1 MLGQVLHVQQ
11 HGVLLR
17 PQLVS
22 YQQVGHQLGA
32 QSCRTPRGQ
41 SQRGHDVT
49 TVTCLCV
56 NNKHKQLKCDIKL
69 DSSRKCDITS
79 VFKSSE
85 DSCSV
90 INFCR
95 KLWSPYL
102 HTVISFLL
110 TYCGLWTV
118 RPLGSCGSLLSAA
131 SPSLYICTSVRVT
144 SFYTLMV
151 LLSVLKLHSWMK
163 LKLQVRLDLLVL
175 LIGFPQRHL

>member
-102 HTVISFLL
+102 HTVISFCWHIFG
-110 TYCGLWTV
+110 CGPSDLWAPV
-118 RPLGSCGSLLSAA
+118 DRCSLLLHRLFISA
-131 SPSLYICTSVRVT
+131 LLWELHLFTLWW
-144 SFYTLMV
+144 FYC
-151 LLSVLKLHSWMK
+151 LSSNFTAGWNC
-163 LKLQVRLDLLVL
+163 KLQVRLDLLVL